1 MSDPTTE
8 GFTATEAE
16 IEGMMRNLCA
26 YALSEPDPLQRYVDL
41 THQQV
46 LFDGIVA
53 AIRRARGRA
62 LADLLVAGVPVAE
75 VAKRTNLTTEPR
87 VRKLISVAG
96 ETERVKAADT
106 ARRAADAAAKKAA
119 ANELAAQKKAAA
131 GELAAQKKAAAGEL
145 AAQKKAAAGE
155 LAAQKAAARKAAA
168 PQKPKAGPR
177 KADQHLVPALAMVPT
192 LEVPD
197 GKRVLTPAERVALGL
212 PADGPIP
219 RTSGGAPAVK
229 KPRAVKPTQADRTA
243 VRTT

>member
-145 AAQKKAAAGE
+145 AAQK
-155 LAAQKAAARKAAA
+155 AAARKAAA